1 MILITNIIIS
11 ETGKKENA
19 VISDREVNLQIPKKN
34 LNRFRK
40 MIELNHPI
48 AEKQKIF
55 ITLKYKEKMTIQEII
70 DRNYTATV
78 RRGQITDK
86 TSAYEFTSKINEE
99 NNELDESIYNCGKLF
114 DENEL
119 ADVALVCF
127 AMAKHYN
134 IDLIKVM
141 GEKMLYNEIRK

>member
-70 DRNYTATV
+70 DRNYAATV
-78 RRGQITDK
+78 RRGQTVSF
-86 TSAYEFTSKINEE
+86 TQAHEFIEKLFEE
-99 NNELDESIYNCGKLF
+99 VYELDYSTKIDNSF

>member
-55 ITLKYKEKMTIQEII
+55 ITLKYKEKMTIHEII
-70 DRNYTATV
+70 DRNYAATV
-78 RRGQITDK
+78 RRGQIVSFTQ
-86 TSAYEFTSKINEE
+86 AHEFIEKLFEE
-99 NNELDESIYNCGKLF
+99 VYELDYSTKIDNSF